1 MATYVAKR
9 RVYRKE
15 ILYMYDTIFSMELP
29 VGEHIKL
36 LRNRISNTEDIK
48 NSNRISIVT
57 GIHGDEMEGQYICYE
72 LTRRI
77 ENERDKLKGVVD
89 IYPAVNLLGLDN
101 AIHTIPKER
110 LDMNHIFPGSPD
122 GSMMERVAYALTEDI
137 AGASVCIDVHGSDIF
152 TRESLQVRIN
162 EEFADDLMEYAKL
175 MPANLI
181 WKNPCPSVA
190 ASTLVH
196 SMNCIGVPAFTVE
209 CGVGNTINTKYGDRI
224 VDGIF
229 NVMKCFGIW
238 EGEAVHH
245 DDTPVCDDSSID
257 FMRADK
263 AGLFINSMNKF
274 GSVKKGQ
281 CIGKIIDVNQNEVVQ
296 KIIAPNDG
304 ILFTVR
310 EFPMVYEGALLARI
324 LVQEVEK

>member
-1 MATYVAKR
+1 
-9 RVYRKE
+9 
-15 ILYMYDTIFSMELP
+15 MYDTIFSMELP
-29 VGEHIKL
+29 AGERLKL
-36 LRNRISNTEDIK
+36 LRNRIYNRDKIDLSSVPVNDIQ
-48 NSNRISIVT
+48 RISIVT

-77 ENERDKLKGVVD
+77 ENDMEKLKGIVD
-89 IYPAVNLLGLDN
+89 IYPAVNMLGLDN

-110 LDMNHIFPGSPD
+110 LDMNHIFPGSAT
-122 GSMMERVAYALTEDI
+122 GSMMERMAYALTEDI

-152 TRESLQVRIN
+152 TRECLQVRIN
-162 EEFADDLMEYAKL
+162 EEFAEGLMEYARL

-209 CGVGNTINTKYGDRI
+209 CGVGNTINRKDGDKI

-229 NVMKCFGIW
+229 NVMKHFGIW
-238 EGEAVHH
+238 EGDVSEQGSI
-245 DDTPVCDDSSID
+245 PVCDDSSID
-257 FMRADK
+257 FLRADN
-263 AGLFINSMNKF
+263 AGLFINDMNEF
-274 GSVKKGQ
+274 GTVKKGQ
-281 CIGKIIDVNQNEVVQ
+281 CVGKIIDVNDNKVVQ
-296 KIIAPNDG
+296 EIIAPHDG
-304 ILFTVR
+304 LLFTIR

-324 LVQEVEK
+324 LVQEVEQ